1 MDFILLYC
9 GLCLVNVVLQT
20 VKSLCTVRC
29 SRFVSA
35 CVNALAYGLYVYV
48 IFYTNA
54 EGLSLIGKAVI
65 TATANFIGVYIAN
78 ILYDRIFKKEV
89 RWKVEV
95 SIPRDSVKYFEQK
108 LDRYGLEWYTCGW
121 TNSWKA
127 YAVFCPN
134 KETSK
139 RLNTILPPNSK
150 YNIVECV
157 KRL

>member
-1 MDFILLYC
+1 MDFLLLYC

-29 SRFVSA
+29 STFVSA

-78 ILYDRIFKKEV
+78 LLYDRMFRREV
-89 RWKVEV
+89 RWKVEI
-95 SIPRDSVKYFEQK
+95 SIPRSAVKYFEQK
-108 LDRYGLEWYTCGW
+108 LDKYKFEWYTCGW
-121 TNSWKA
+121 TNNWKA
-127 YAVFCPN
+127 YAVFCPD
-134 KETSK
+134 KVSSK
-139 RLNTILPPNSK
+139 KLSKILPSDSK